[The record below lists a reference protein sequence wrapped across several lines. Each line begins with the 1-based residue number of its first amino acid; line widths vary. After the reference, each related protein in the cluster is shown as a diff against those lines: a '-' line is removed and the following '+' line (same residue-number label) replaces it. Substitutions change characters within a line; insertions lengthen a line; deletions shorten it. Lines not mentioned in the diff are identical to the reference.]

1 MGWGQQDRFLRAIG
15 MSSEGFL
22 SGIPFRFGQLPFY
35 RWRHFEGERHCS
47 SMGIPFYVRSLIRSH
62 PHIERPPPTEVDVLA
77 LDFNCFLHRYL
88 NPDEPIGSIVVALD
102 SFLQTIHAKRIYI
115 AFDGLVPY
123 AKMIQQRY
131 RRMKRPDVVSSFDKH
146 QISPGTPYMRELADT
161 IRLLFPQCILSDT
174 LERGEG
180 EHKIF
185 LWLRTLPEEDRKTIC
200 VYGLDADLVLI
211 AIAQRHLG
219 ALEILREKEKEPGFS
234 VISIPALSAVL
245 PLDPE
250 VYVKLSVMSFGNDF
264 LPNLALFS
272 LREDG
277 YKRALHY
284 ADKNSA
290 PKDETRIL
298 IKRAKESERRIVALD
313 GHALEHRVGAHLL
326 DGVVDWAPVVH
337 AFWKTY
343 AWAYAYFTTS
353 QVPDWTWYYPY
364 AEAPLLGTMDVYEQE
379 TEFLWE
385 HPEPPY
391 GLDDQL
397 RFILPE
403 ASLRTAG
410 LEPTHPDELYD
421 EATETR
427 HPWMRRYAW
436 EADPWVSLPLEPLT
450 RTGAYVLPRP

>member
-1 MGWGQQDRFLRAIG
+1 
-15 MSSEGFL
+15 
-22 SGIPFRFGQLPFY
+22 
-35 RWRHFEGERHCS
+35 
-47 SMGIPFYVRSLIRSH
+47 MGIPFYVRSLIRSH
-62 PHIERPPPTEVDVLA
+62 PKIEQDPPTEVDVLA

-88 NPDEPIGSIVVALD
+88 NPDEPIGSIVVALED
-102 SFLQTIHAKRIYI
+102 FLQTIHAKRIYI

-123 AKMIQQRY
+123 AKMVQQRY
-131 RRMKRPDVVSSFDKH
+131 RRMKIPEATSAFDKH

-185 LWLRTLPEEDRKTIC
+185 LWLRTLPEAERKTIC

-219 ALEILREKEKEPGFS
+219 ALQILREKEKEPGFS
-234 VISIPALSAVL
+234 AISIPALSAVL

-250 VYVKLSVMSFGNDF
+250 LYVKLSIMSFGNDF

-284 ADKNSA
+284 ADKTSA
-290 PKDETRIL
+290 PKDEKRIL
-298 IKRAKESERRIVALD
+298 IKRAKESERRIVATD
-313 GHALEHRVGAHLL
+313 GHALEQRLAVHLM

-343 AWAYAYFTTS
+343 AWTYTYFTTS

-364 AEAPLLGTMDVYEQE
+364 AEAPLLETMDAYEQE
-379 TEFLWE
+379 TEFVWE

-391 GLDDQL
+391 GLDDQV

-403 ASLRTAG
+403 ASLRKTG
-410 LEPTHPDELYD
+410 REPLFPDELYD
-421 EATETR
+421 EATDTR

-436 EADPWVSLPLEPLT
+436 EADPWVSLPLAPLT
-450 RTGAYVLPRP
+450 RTDAYVLLRS